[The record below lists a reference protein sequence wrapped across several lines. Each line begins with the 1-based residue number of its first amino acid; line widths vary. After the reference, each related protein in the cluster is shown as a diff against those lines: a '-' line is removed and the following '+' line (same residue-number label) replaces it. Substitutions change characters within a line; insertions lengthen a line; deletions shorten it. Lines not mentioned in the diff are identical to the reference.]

1 MNIVTDYPAWFF
13 IFCII
18 AGIAYSAILYYKDK
32 KHDFSPLLI
41 KSMAAFRFV
50 SVFLISFLLLSPL
63 IKSITHNS
71 EKPIII
77 IAQDNSQSIIINKDS
92 SFYKKNYKESL
103 EKLVSD
109 LSNKYDVHTFSF
121 ADKVSEGLKFDYK
134 GKQTDISGF
143 FDEMTT
149 RYTNRNVG
157 AIIIASDG
165 IYNKGINPVYASQKL
180 KSPVYTIALG
190 DTNIHKDLLIQ
201 KVNYNRIVYL
211 GSSFP
216 IEIIV
221 NANKAKGLSAKLK
234 VTKDGKELF
243 NKNINFTNDQYS
255 ETVNV
260 QLEAKES
267 GLQHYH
273 ITISPLNDEI
283 TLSNN
288 NKDIFIEVLDS
299 RQKILILSNAPHPDI
314 SAIKQTLEANRN
326 YDIEDYL
333 INDFNKP
340 ISNYN
345 LVILHQLPSNNAI
358 FNKLLA
364 DIQKNNIPVLFIL
377 GAQTNYNQFNSINAG
392 LNVTVKNQNANEV
405 LPAVANEFAFF
416 TLSEETKKVMN
427 NFPPLL
433 CVYGDY
439 KMATSGETMMNQ
451 KIGNVVTK
459 QPLILFNQNQTSKY
473 AVITGEG
480 LWKWKL
486 SNYAQKNN
494 HEAFDELFTK
504 IIQYLS
510 VKIDKSLFKVSN
522 THVFNENQPVEFDA
536 EVYND
541 SYELINDADVNIDIF
556 NDNNKKF
563 PSIFNKTSKSYHLN
577 AGIFPPGDYKYEA
590 RVKLKNKS
598 LSTKG
603 SFIVTSIDEEYT
615 NTLANHQM
623 LYNLAKKHDGE
634 MIYPNQLQS
643 LVDKL
648 NKRDDIKTV
657 TYTQK
662 RYNNLM
668 NIYWIFFIILA
679 LLSAE
684 WFLRK
689 RNGGY

>member
-1 MNIVTDYPAWFF
+1 
-13 IFCII
+13 
-18 AGIAYSAILYYKDK
+18 
-32 KHDFSPLLI
+32 
-41 KSMAAFRFV
+41 
-50 SVFLISFLLLSPL
+50 
-63 IKSITHNS
+63 
-71 EKPIII
+71 
-77 IAQDNSQSIIINKDS
+77 
-92 SFYKKNYKESL
+92 
-103 EKLVSD
+103 
-109 LSNKYDVHTFSF
+109 
-121 ADKVSEGLKFDYK
+121 
-134 GKQTDISGF
+134 
-143 FDEMTT
+143 
-149 RYTNRNVG
+149 
-157 AIIIASDG
+157 
-165 IYNKGINPVYASQKL
+165 
-180 KSPVYTIALG
+180 
-190 DTNIHKDLLIQ
+190 
-201 KVNYNRIVYL
+201 
-211 GSSFP
+211 
-216 IEIIV
+216 
-221 NANKAKGLSAKLK
+221 
-234 VTKDGKELF
+234 
-243 NKNINFTNDQYS
+243 
-255 ETVNV
+255 
-260 QLEAKES
+260 
-267 GLQHYH
+267 
-273 ITISPLNDEI
+273 
-283 TLSNN
+283 
-288 NKDIFIEVLDS
+288 
-299 RQKILILSNAPHPDI
+299 
-314 SAIKQTLEANRN
+314 
-326 YDIEDYL
+326 
-333 INDFNKP
+333 
-340 ISNYN
+340 
-345 LVILHQLPSNNAI
+345 
-358 FNKLLA
+358 
-364 DIQKNNIPVLFIL
+364 
-377 GAQTNYNQFNSINAG
+377 
-392 LNVTVKNQNANEV
+392 
-405 LPAVANEFAFF
+405 
-416 TLSEETKKVMN
+416 
-427 NFPPLL
+427 
-433 CVYGDY
+433 
-439 KMATSGETMMNQ
+439 MMYQ

-510 VKIDKSLFKVSN
+510 VKIDKSLFRVSN
-522 THVFNENQPVEFDA
+522 THVFNENQPIEFDA

-541 SYELINDADVNIDIF
+541 SYELINDADINIDIF